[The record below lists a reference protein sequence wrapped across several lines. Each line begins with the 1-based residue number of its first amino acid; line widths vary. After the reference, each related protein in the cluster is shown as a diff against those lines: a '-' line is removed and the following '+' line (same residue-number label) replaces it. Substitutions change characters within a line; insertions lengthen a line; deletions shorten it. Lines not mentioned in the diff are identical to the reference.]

1 MSYIERSLGDDEEIV
16 DLARFHWL
24 YNLRAWLALLVPL
37 AGLIAAYAYADPM
50 VRESLMIVAAALV
63 IAGFVVFLS
72 MMIHKWT
79 TEIGVTSTRFVKKT
93 GFISLKTQEIALR
106 NIEGVNVSQSIMGR
120 LFGYGTL
127 RIEGTGDDH
136 VDIPNIADP
145 VGFRRAIATAK
156 GMDGPDRN
164 E

>member
-1 MSYIERSLGDDEEIV
+1 MSYIQRSLGEGEEIV
-16 DLARFHWL
+16 GVARFHWL
-24 YNLRAWLALLVPL
+24 YNARAWLTLLVPL
-37 AGLIAAYAYADPM
+37 GLFLGAILYPDPM
-50 VRESLMIVAAALV
+50 TREGLAIVAAALFMV
-63 IAGFVVFLS
+63 GIIAFFA

-93 GFISLKTQEIALR
+93 GWLTLRTEEVALR
-106 NIEGVNVSQSIMGR
+106 NIEAIKVYQGIWGR

-136 VDIPNIADP
+136 VDLPNINDP

-156 GMDGPDRN
+156 GMDDSDRN
-164 E
+164 